1 MPHLLQRAAIL
12 GTGLIG
18 GSFAKALRKYTP
30 DMQITGWDR
39 EEVTHQLKSSGVA
52 KATFSGPIEP
62 AIRGADLIYIALPIG
77 VTLDILPEI
86 AQNAAPHA
94 LVTDASSTK
103 LRICTAATEL
113 SRQLVGRPRN
123 SSSRGSS

>member
-1 MPHLLQRAAIL
+1 MMPHLIQRAAVL

-30 DMQITGWDR
+30 DMHIAGWDR
-39 EEVTHQLKSSGVA
+39 REVAQQLKGSGVA
-52 KATFSGPIEP
+52 NATFSGAIEP

-94 LVTDASSTK
+94 LVTDACSTK
-103 LRICTAATEL
+103 M
-113 SRQLVGRPRN
+113 
-123 SSSRGSS
+123 